1 MNNIKQKQMYTFLI
15 VLTVS
20 CTMGLFTWRT
30 LFNNFAVET
39 AGLSGEHVGMI
50 QSVRE
55 IPGFLAFLLVF
66 ILLIIK
72 EHRLAALSIILLG
85 IGVAVTGLFPTYW
98 GLLITT
104 FAMSFGFHYYQT
116 ISQSLTLQYFDKTTS
131 PWILGRLRSFASL
144 SNIVAGILVYL
155 LAFVMGYVEIY
166 LVMGGL
172 ILIAGIWG
180 YIQDPSDF
188 GIPPQRIKIV
198 LRRKYW
204 LFYFITFMGGARRQ
218 IFIVFAVLLLVEKFE
233 YTIQAITVLFILNNI
248 IGYFL
253 NPLIGKAIIRFGERK
268 VLSMEYFSLIIIFL
282 AYAMVK
288 SWVLPAVLYILD
300 HVFFSFSMAI
310 QTYFQKIGDTE
321 DIAPSMAAGTT
332 INHIAAV
339 VIPAICG
346 IMWMVDYRLPFVIG
360 AGMSLVSLI
369 IVQLIH
375 VPEQS

>member
-1 MNNIKQKQMYTFLI
+1 MNNTKQKQMYAFLI

-131 PWILGRLRSFASL
+131 PWILGRLRSFAS
-144 SNIVAGILVYL
+144 
-155 LAFVMGYVEIY
+155 
-166 LVMGGL
+166 
-172 ILIAGIWG
+172 
-180 YIQDPSDF
+180 
-188 GIPPQRIKIV
+188 
-198 LRRKYW
+198 
-204 LFYFITFMGGARRQ
+204 
-218 IFIVFAVLLLVEKFE
+218 
-233 YTIQAITVLFILNNI
+233 
-248 IGYFL
+248 
-253 NPLIGKAIIRFGERK
+253 
-268 VLSMEYFSLIIIFL
+268 
-282 AYAMVK
+282 
-288 SWVLPAVLYILD
+288 
-300 HVFFSFSMAI
+300 
-310 QTYFQKIGDTE
+310 
-321 DIAPSMAAGTT
+321 
-332 INHIAAV
+332 
-339 VIPAICG
+339 
-346 IMWMVDYRLPFVIG
+346 
-360 AGMSLVSLI
+360 
-369 IVQLIH
+369 
-375 VPEQS
+375 